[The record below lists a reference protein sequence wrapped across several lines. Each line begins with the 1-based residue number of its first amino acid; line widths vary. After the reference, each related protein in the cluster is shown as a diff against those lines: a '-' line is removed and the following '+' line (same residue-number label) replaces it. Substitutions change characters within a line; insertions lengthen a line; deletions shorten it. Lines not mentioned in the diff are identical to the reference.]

1 MKLPELITTSFEE
14 YEKLANKISKLINK
28 DLSKS
33 YVRLEIIGDKKGF
46 LVKAT

>member
-1 MKLPELITTSFEE
+1 MV
-14 YEKLANKISKLINK
+14 NQISNLINK

-46 LVKAT
+46 GLNLIRIYQKN